1 MAASVN
7 RNKFLD
13 FLSKPWILETLVFF
27 LVLWQE
33 SIRLSARTSCRKLAL
48 GKQLQDFYYFYFGDF
63 VNGYVIAF
71 LIDAL
76 CDVIIFKSKPVE
88 KKNYSLLGFKI
99 NKKSNSFLV
108 TLLTV
113 LIVIVYELGFISYST
128 TSDLNDV
135 PAGVLGAFLYFAV
148 RVYSI
153 NICSKNRN

>member
-1 MAASVN
+1 MVTSTN

-13 FLSKPWILETLVFF
+13 YLNKPWILETIFFF

-33 SIRLSARTSCRKLAL
+33 SIRLSTRTSDRKLSL
-48 GKQLQDFYYFYFGDF
+48 GKQLQDFYYYFGDF
-63 VNGYVIAF
+63 ANGYVIAF

-76 CDVIIFKSKPVE
+76 CGVIIFKNKPVE

-99 NKKSNSFLV
+99 NKQSNVFLV
-108 TLLTV
+108 SLLTV
-113 LIVIVYELGFISYST
+113 LIVIIYELGFTSFST

-135 PAGVLGAFLYFAV
+135 PAGALGAFLYFAV

-153 NICSKNRN
+153 NICSKNHS